1 LRNLILKVVHTVW
14 EELIVINIKM
24 KKYKDTHQILQ
35 IWFSSSFPIGS
46 YAYSHGLEALIDD
59 DKIKNRDDVREY
71 LEALLFYGSLRN
83 DYIFLKSVYMGEE
96 INDLI
101 LASATSKERHTEMID
116 MGNSFRK
123 IMKDSWELVL
133 EENTSFVYCISKAAL
148 HFNIKFDDLI
158 KFYLQSYIS
167 NLINVCVKHI
177 PMSQKDGQILNVN
190 FIDQI
195 QKFLDQSY
203 QLTLKDIGTSFFIGD
218 IFAIKHENLDSR
230 IYLT

>member
-1 LRNLILKVVHTVW
+1 MGHTVLDA
-14 EELIVINIKM
+14 LIVTNTKMNKIK
-24 KKYKDTHQILQ
+24 DPLQILQ
-35 IWFSSSFPIGS
+35 IWFSSSFPVGS
-46 YAYSHGLEALIDD
+46 YAYSHGIEALIDKK
-59 DKIKNRDDVREY
+59 KIKDKDNVKEFLD
-71 LEALLFYGSLRN
+71 ALLFYGTLRN
-83 DYIFLKSVYMGEE
+83 DYIFLKSIYKGEE
-96 INDLI
+96 INDII
-101 LASATSKERHTEMID
+101 LASASSKERHIEMID

-177 PMSQKDGQILNVN
+177 PISQKDGQILNVN

-195 QKFLDQSY
+195 QKFLDQSN

>member
-1 LRNLILKVVHTVW
+1 
-14 EELIVINIKM
+14 
-24 KKYKDTHQILQ
+24 
-35 IWFSSSFPIGS
+35 
-46 YAYSHGLEALIDD
+46 
-59 DKIKNRDDVREY
+59 
-71 LEALLFYGSLRN
+71 
-83 DYIFLKSVYMGEE
+83 MGEE

-101 LASATSKERHTEMID
+101 LASASSKERHIEKID

-123 IMKDSWELVL
+123 IMKVSWGIQL
-133 EENTSFVYCISKAAL
+133 EDNTSFIYSIGKAAI
-148 HFNIKFDDLI
+148 HFEIKSDDLI

-195 QKFLDQSY
+195 QKFLGQSKE
-203 QLTLKDIGTSFFIGD
+203 LNLKDIGTSFFIGD